1 MQRECKGCKINKPGD
16 WNKRGGWKKSKKSIN
31 VEGGNVRG
39 GQNFFFKINKRAST
53 FIREMR
59 VVKRAARLIET

>member
-1 MQRECKGCKINKPGD
+1 MYYVEGVQRLQNKPGD

-39 GQNFFFKINKRAST
+39 GWIFFSKSVSVT
-53 FIREMR
+53 S
-59 VVKRAARLIET
+59 RLLER